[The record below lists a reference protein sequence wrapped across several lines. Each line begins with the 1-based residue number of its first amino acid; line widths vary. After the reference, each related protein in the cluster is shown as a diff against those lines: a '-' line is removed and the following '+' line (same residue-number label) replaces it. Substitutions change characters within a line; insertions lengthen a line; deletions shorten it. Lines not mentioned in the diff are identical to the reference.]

1 MFDITAIGEALIDL
15 TQTGLSASGVAE
27 YAANPGGAP
36 ANLAVAAAKLGAS
49 AAFIGRV
56 GADAF
61 GTQLRECLRAN
72 GVDVS
77 RMLTDAQHPTTLAV
91 VSLDARG
98 ERSFSFYRQHS
109 ADLALSPDD
118 VPDDA
123 LRSTHF
129 FHFGGVSLTANPAR
143 YGTGCCPARAKSR
156 RVRHLRP
163 KLPPGALGQ
172 PRGSHRR
179 AEASPI
185 AGGHFEGVGRRNGA
199 ADWNGQF
206 AGRFGST
213 GGQWD
218 FARAGDARRE
228 GRFLPFPG
236 RNGYRRWRTVRCCG
250 YKRCGRHVLRCVFE
264 PNAGIHAG

>member
-61 GTQLRECLRAN
+61 GMQLRECLRAN

-77 RMLTDAQHPTTLAV
+77 RMLTDAQRPTMLAV
-91 VSLDARG
+91 VSLDSRG

-118 VPDDA
+118 VPDEA
-123 LRSTHF
+123 LRRTHF
-129 FHFGGVSLTANPAR
+129 FHFGGVSLTRIPRAIR
-143 YGTGCCPARAKSR
+143 YWM
-156 RVRHLRP
+156 
-163 KLPPGALGQ
+163 PPGA
-172 PRGSHRR
+172 REISAH
-179 AEASPI
+179 ASPTTQTT
-185 AGGHFEGVGRRNGA
+185 VQRSGA
-199 ADWNGQF
+199 AARMPSSDW
-206 AGRFGST
+206 RV
-213 GGQWD
+213 
-218 FARAGDARRE
+218 
-228 GRFLPFPG
+228 PC
-236 RNGYRRWRTVRCCG
+236 RW
-250 YKRCGRHVLRCVFE
+250 
-264 PNAGIHAG
+264 

>member
-49 AAFIGRV
+49 TAFIGRV

-77 RMLTDAQHPTTLAV
+77 RMLTDAQRPTTLAV
-91 VSLDARG
+91 VSLDSRG

-118 VPDDA
+118 VPDEA

-143 YGTGCCPARAKSR
+143 DTVLDAARRAR
-156 RVRHLRP
+156 NLGACVTYDPNYRP
-163 KLPPGALGQ
+163 TLW
-172 PRGSHRR
+172 GSHLKTIGKMLDSVVVLEGFFTTVLR
-179 AEASPI
+179 AQVDPA
-185 AGGHFEGVGRRNGA
+185 
-199 ADWNGQF
+199 
-206 AGRFGST
+206 AGRFYFST
-213 GGQWD
+213 
-218 FARAGDARRE
+218 
-228 GRFLPFPG
+228 
-236 RNGYRRWRTVRCCG
+236 RNDGHDTVKAPVG
-250 YKRCGRHVLRCVFE
+250 MFE
-264 PNAGIHAG
+264 AAEIDNDLAAIDEIIKEYYGITNNKENEE

>member
-61 GTQLRECLRAN
+61 GTQLRECLRAS

-77 RMLTDAQHPTTLAV
+77 RMLTDAQRPTTLAV
-91 VSLDARG
+91 VSLDSRG

-118 VPDDA
+118 VPDES

-143 YGTGCCPARAKSR
+143 DTVLDAA
-156 RVRHLRP
+156 
-163 KLPPGALGQ
+163 
-172 PRGSHRR
+172 RR
-179 AEASPI
+179 ARNLGA
-185 AGGHFEGVGRRNGA
+185 VRRSGA
-199 ADWNGQF
+199 A
-206 AGRFGST
+206 
-213 GGQWD
+213 
-218 FARAGDARRE
+218 ARM
-228 GRFLPFPG
+228 PSSNWCVPC
-236 RNGYRRWRTVRCCG
+236 RW
-250 YKRCGRHVLRCVFE
+250 
-264 PNAGIHAG
+264 

>member
-1 MFDITAIGEALIDL
+1 MFDVTAIGEALIDL

-49 AAFIGRV
+49 TAFIGRV

-77 RMLTDAQHPTTLAV
+77 RMLTDAQRPTTLAV
-91 VSLDARG
+91 VSLDSRG

-118 VPDDA
+118 VPDEA
-123 LRSTHF
+123 LRRTHF

-143 YGTGCCPARAKSR
+143 DTVLDAVRRARNLGACVTYDPNYRPALWGSRADAIKQLARPLPLVDILKVSDEEMALLTGTDNLRDGSAALADAGILLVLVTLGAKGALSTVSGAKRVLSMAFRALSRIQTARATRSS
-156 RVRHLRP
+156 VR
-163 KLPPGALGQ
+163 
-172 PRGSHRR
+172 
-179 AEASPI
+179 
-185 AGGHFEGVGRRNGA
+185 F
-199 ADWNGQF
+199 
-206 AGRFGST
+206 
-213 GGQWD
+213 
-218 FARAGDARRE
+218 
-228 GRFLPFPG
+228 
-236 RNGYRRWRTVRCCG
+236 
-250 YKRCGRHVLRCVFE
+250 
-264 PNAGIHAG
+264 

>member
-1 MFDITAIGEALIDL
+1 MFDVTAIGEALIDL

-77 RMLTDAQHPTTLAV
+77 RMLTDAQRPTTLAV
-91 VSLDARG
+91 VSLDSRG

-143 YGTGCCPARAKSR
+143 DTVLDAA
-156 RVRHLRP
+156 
-163 KLPPGALGQ
+163 
-172 PRGSHRR
+172 RR
-179 AEASPI
+179 A
-185 AGGHFEGVGRRNGA
+185 RNLGA
-199 ADWNGQF
+199 CD
-206 AGRFGST
+206 S
-213 GGQWD
+213 
-218 FARAGDARRE
+218 ARTGDARRE

-236 RNGYRRWRTVRCCG
+236 RNGYRRWRSVRCRG
-250 YKRCGRHVLRCVFE
+250 YKRRGRHVLRCVFE
-264 PNAGIHAG
+264 PNAGVHAG

>member
-1 MFDITAIGEALIDL
+1 MFDVTAIGEALIDL

-61 GTQLRECLRAN
+61 GMQLRECLRAN

-91 VSLDARG
+91 VSLDSRG

-118 VPDDA
+118 VPDEA
-123 LRSTHF
+123 LRNTHF

-143 YGTGCCPARAKSR
+143 DTVLDA
-156 RVRHLRP
+156 V
-163 KLPPGALGQ
+163 
-172 PRGSHRR
+172 RR
-179 AEASPI
+179 ARNLGACVTYDPNYRPALWGSRADASK
-185 AGGHFEGVGRRNGA
+185 
-199 ADWNGQF
+199 Q
-206 AGRFGST
+206 
-213 GGQWD
+213 
-218 FARAGDARRE
+218 
-228 GRFLPFPG
+228 
-236 RNGYRRWRTVRCCG
+236 
-250 YKRCGRHVLRCVFE
+250 
-264 PNAGIHAG
+264 